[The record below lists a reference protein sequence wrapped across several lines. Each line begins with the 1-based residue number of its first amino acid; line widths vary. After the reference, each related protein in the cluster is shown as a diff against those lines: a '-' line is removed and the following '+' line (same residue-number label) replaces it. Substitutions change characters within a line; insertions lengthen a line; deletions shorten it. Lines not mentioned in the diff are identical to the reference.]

1 MKHAEEKT
9 GPAKVTDR
17 TAQLE
22 AAAGAILMVDA
33 SGKITHANQQAAELF
48 GYTPDELLGQP
59 LEVLVPARY
68 EAAHPD
74 RRAGFFRNPSTRA
87 MGAGRDLFGRRKD
100 GSEVPIE
107 IGLNPIETDEGQF
120 VIASIID
127 ITERK
132 RAEERFRVVVEASPS
147 AILMANA
154 DGLITLVNTQT
165 EKLFGYQR
173 AELLG
178 QKMEMLVPVRY
189 EAAHPEHR
197 SGFFTNPSV
206 RAMGA
211 GRDLYGRRKDGN
223 EVPIEIGL
231 NPIETEEGRFVIAS
245 IIDITER
252 KRAEERFRVVVEA
265 SPSAILMVNA
275 EGVITLVNNQTE
287 KLFGYGRAELL
298 GQKMEILVP
307 ERYRETHPEHREN
320 FRQQPSTRAM
330 GAGRDLFGR
339 RKDGSEIPIEIG
351 LNPISTDEGLVVLAS
366 IIDITQ
372 RKKGEEKLL
381 LQSTALECA
390 ANAIVITD
398 ANGSIQWVNRAFS
411 ESTGYALQDVMGR
424 NLRILKSGKQDH
436 GFYEKMW
443 VTILSGKVWRD
454 TIVNRRKDGG
464 LIQEDLT
471 ITPIQ
476 NGEGKITH
484 FVAIKQD
491 ISERLRAA
499 EALRQSEE
507 RLQTVVD
514 NLAEGLVIA
523 ELDGQLI
530 HWNRAALEMHG
541 FTSLDECLIRLPEF
555 EQIFE
560 LRTPDG
566 AILAIEEWPLPRVIR
581 GEQLRDVEIHV
592 RRLDTGLKRVFSY
605 GGQTV
610 REPSGKVVAF
620 VTITDVTE
628 RRRAEQALNSKS
640 EELAAATQ
648 QLWQAS
654 KLATMGELA
663 ASVAHELNNPLATIG
678 LRAEL
683 LIEQLAES
691 EGPRIS
697 AGIILNEVERMAGLV
712 VNLLEFSRRSYRQI
726 STVNVADEISN
737 SVNFISYYLRNRNV
751 VVVPDFRG
759 KEIMIQAD
767 RQQLRQLFLNVLTN
781 AADAITNGGTLTIR
795 AKADQL
801 DGEEG
806 GVQIEFIDTG
816 IGIPPENLERVWDS
830 FFTTKPEGKGTG
842 LGLAICRRVV
852 EEHGGTIQ
860 IESELQRG
868 TTVRLRF
875 PATTNNRP
883 VL

>member
-1 MKHAEEKT
+1 MIDKRSNRNPAADRSRANADAAEERFRAVVEASPSAIILVDEEGSIT
-9 GPAKVTDR
+9 LVNTR
-17 TAQLE
+17 TE
-22 AAAGAILMVDA
+22 
-33 SGKITHANQQAAELF
+33 ELF
-48 GYTPDELLGQP
+48 GYSRDELIGKPVEL
-59 LEVLVPARY
+59 LVPTPVRSGHASY
-68 EAAHPD
+68 
-74 RRAGFFRNPSTRA
+74 RADFLKQPVTRQ
-87 MGAGRDLFGRRKD
+87 MGAGRDLYGLRKD

-107 IGLNPIETDEGQF
+107 IGLNVMQTTEGT
-120 VIASIID
+120 S
-127 ITERK
+127 
-132 RAEERFRVVVEASPS
+132 
-147 AILMANA
+147 
-154 DGLITLVNTQT
+154 
-165 EKLFGYQR
+165 
-173 AELLG
+173 
-178 QKMEMLVPVRY
+178 
-189 EAAHPEHR
+189 
-197 SGFFTNPSV
+197 
-206 RAMGA
+206 
-211 GRDLYGRRKDGN
+211 
-223 EVPIEIGL
+223 
-231 NPIETEEGRFVIAS
+231 
-245 IIDITER
+245 
-252 KRAEERFRVVVEA
+252 
-265 SPSAILMVNA
+265 
-275 EGVITLVNNQTE
+275 
-287 KLFGYGRAELL
+287 
-298 GQKMEILVP
+298 
-307 ERYRETHPEHREN
+307 
-320 FRQQPSTRAM
+320 
-330 GAGRDLFGR
+330 
-339 RKDGSEIPIEIG
+339 
-351 LNPISTDEGLVVLAS
+351 VLAS

-398 ANGSIQWVNRAFS
+398 ANGRILWVNRAFS
-411 ESTGYALQDVMGR
+411 ESTGYALQDVMGK
-424 NLRILKSGKQDH
+424 NPRILKSGKQDN
-436 GFYEKMW
+436 GFYENMW
-443 VTILSGKVWRD
+443 ATILSGKVWRD

-464 LIQEDLT
+464 LIREDLT

-476 NGEGKITH
+476 NNDGKVTH

-507 RLQTVVD
+507 RLQTVVE

-541 FTSLDECLIRLPEF
+541 FKSLDECLVRLPEF
-555 EQIFE
+555 EQLFE

-566 AILAIEEWPLPRVIR
+566 ANLAIEEWPLPRIIR
-581 GEQLRDVEIHV
+581 GERLRDLEIQV
-592 RRLDTGLKRVFSY
+592 RRLDTGLQRVFSY

-628 RRRAEQALNSKS
+628 RRRAEQALTSKS
-640 EELAAATQ
+640 EELAAAMQ

-683 LIEQLAES
+683 LIEQLAEN
-691 EGPRIS
+691 EGPRVS

-712 VNLLEFSRRSYRQI
+712 DNLLEFSRRSYRQI

-737 SVNFISYYLRNRNV
+737 SVNFISYYLRNRSV
-751 VVVPDFRG
+751 VVVPEFHGER
-759 KEIMIQAD
+759 IMMQAD

-781 AADAITNGGTLTIR
+781 AADAMPNGGTLTVR
-795 AKADQL
+795 ASVHEL
-801 DGEEG
+801 DGAE

-816 IGIPPENLERVWDS
+816 IGIPPENLDRVWDS

-842 LGLAICRRVV
+842 LGLAICRRIV
-852 EEHGGTIQ
+852 EEHGGKIE
-860 IESELQRG
+860 IESELERG

-875 PATTNNRP
+875 PATTNHKS